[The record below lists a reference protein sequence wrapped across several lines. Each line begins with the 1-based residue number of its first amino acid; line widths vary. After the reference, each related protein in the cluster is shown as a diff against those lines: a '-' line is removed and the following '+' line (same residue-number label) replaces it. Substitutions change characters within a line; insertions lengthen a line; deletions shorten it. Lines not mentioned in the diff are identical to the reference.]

1 MRRRPLVTEVSAKEV
16 SDLRKETG
24 AGMMDVKKALI
35 EAGGDRDKAKEI
47 LMVKGLAAAKK
58 REGRETQTGTIG
70 HYLHY
75 QTERP
80 VVGCLVELRCETDF
94 VAKGDEFQAAARD
107 LAMHL
112 AAARPRYVRREDVPD
127 DAIADAKRLFT
138 AQAIE
143 AGKPPEVAE
152 NMVDGKMG
160 GFYKDTVLLEQQ
172 FVNPEKF
179 DGTVEAMLEAL
190 TARLGEKVTVGSI
203 ARVALGE
210 E

>member
-1 MRRRPLVTEVSAKEV
+1 MTDVSAKEV
-16 SDLRKETG
+16 MELRRQTG
-24 AGMMDVKKALI
+24 AGLMDTKKALI
-35 EAGGDRDKAKEI
+35 EAGGDREKAKEI
-47 LMVKGLAAAKK
+47 LMVKGLADAKK
-58 REGRETQTGTIG
+58 REDRTTDTGTIG

-94 VAKGDEFQAAARD
+94 VAKSEDFQNAARN

-112 AAARPRYVRREDVPD
+112 AAQRPRWVIRDQVPE
-127 DAIADAKRLFT
+127 DAIAEASKLYA
-138 AQAIE
+138 AQAAE
-143 AGKPPEVAE
+143 DGKPPEIAEKIVA
-152 NMVDGKMG
+152 GKLG
-160 GFYKDTVLLEQQ
+160 SYYQDNVLYEQQ

-179 DGTVEAMLEAL
+179 EGTVEAMLEQL
-190 TARLGEKVTVGSI
+190 TARLGEKITVGAI

>member
-1 MRRRPLVTEVSAKEV
+1 MTEVSAKEV
-16 SDLRKETG
+16 MELRKETG
-24 AGMMDVKKALI
+24 AGMMDAKKALI
-35 EAGGDRDKAKEI
+35 ESGGDREKAREI
-47 LMVKGLAAAKK
+47 LMVKGLADAKK
-58 REGRETQTGTIG
+58 RQERETDTGTIG

-94 VAKGDEFQAAARD
+94 VAKGEEFQTAARD
-107 LAMHL
+107 LAMHI
-112 AAARPRYVRREDVPD
+112 AAARPQWVRREEVPES
-127 DAIADAKRLFT
+127 AIDEASQLFK

-152 NMVDGKMG
+152 KMVAGKLG
-160 GFYKDTVLLEQQ
+160 SFYKDNVLYDQQ

-179 DGTVEAMLEAL
+179 DGTVEGMLEHL
-190 TARLGEKVTVGSI
+190 TARLKEKITVGGM

>member
-1 MRRRPLVTEVSAKEV
+1 MADISAKEV
-16 SDLRKETG
+16 MDLRKETG

-35 EAGGDRDKAKEI
+35 EAEGDRGQAKEI
-47 LMVKGLAAAKK
+47 LMVKGLADAKK
-58 REGRETQTGTIG
+58 REGRETDTGTIG

-94 VAKGDEFQAAARD
+94 VAKGEEFQAAARD

-112 AAARPRYVRREDVPD
+112 AAARPEYVRREQVPD
-127 DAIADAKRLFT
+127 EAVAEASRLYA
-138 AQAIE
+138 AQAQEQGKPAEVVDKIV
-143 AGKPPEVAE
+143 AGKL
-152 NMVDGKMG
+152 GS
-160 GFYKDTVLLEQQ
+160 FYKDNVLYEQQ

-179 DGTVEAMLEAL
+179 EGTVEAMLEHL
-190 TARLGEKVTVGSI
+190 TARLGEKITVGGI

>member
-1 MRRRPLVTEVSAKEV
+1 MTDVSANEV
-16 SDLRKETG
+16 MELRKQTG
-24 AGMMDVKKALI
+24 AGLMDTKKALI
-35 EAGGDRDKAKEI
+35 EAAGDREKAKEI
-47 LMVKGLAAAKK
+47 LMVKGLADAKK
-58 REGRETQTGTIG
+58 REDRTTDTGTIG

-94 VAKGDEFQAAARD
+94 VAKSEDFQNAARD

-112 AAARPRYVRREDVPD
+112 AAQRPRWVIRDQVPE
-127 DAIADAKRLFT
+127 DAIAEASKLYA
-138 AQAIE
+138 AQAAE
-143 AGKPPEVAE
+143 DGKPPEIAEKIVAGRLGSYYQD
-152 NMVDGKMG
+152 N
-160 GFYKDTVLLEQQ
+160 VLYEQQ

-179 DGTVEAMLEAL
+179 EGTVEAMLEQL
-190 TARLGEKVTVGSI
+190 TARLGEKITVGAI

>member
-1 MRRRPLVTEVSAKEV
+1 VTDVGAKEV
-16 SDLRKETG
+16 MELRKETG
-24 AGMMDVKKALI
+24 AGLMDTKKALI
-35 EAGGDRDKAKEI
+35 EAGGDREKAKEI
-47 LMVKGLAAAKK
+47 LMVKGLADAKK
-58 REGRETQTGTIG
+58 REDRTTDTGTIG

-94 VAKGDEFQAAARD
+94 VAKSEDFQDAARD

-112 AAARPRYVRREDVPD
+112 AAQRPRWVIRDQVPE
-127 DAIADAKRLFT
+127 DAIAEASKLYA
-138 AQAIE
+138 AQAAE
-143 AGKPPEVAE
+143 GGKPPEIAEKIVA
-152 NMVDGKMG
+152 GKLG
-160 GFYKDTVLLEQQ
+160 SYYQDNVLYEQQ

-179 DGTVEAMLEAL
+179 EGTVEAMLEQL
-190 TARLGEKVTVGSI
+190 TARLGEKITVGAI

>member
-1 MRRRPLVTEVSAKEV
+1 MTEVSAKQVAE
-16 SDLRKETG
+16 LRKETG

-35 EAGGDRDKAKEI
+35 EAGGDKDQAKEI
-47 LMVKGLAAAKK
+47 LMVKGLADAKK
-58 REGRETQTGTIG
+58 REGRETSTGTIG

-94 VAKGDEFQAAARD
+94 VAKGEEFQTAARD

-112 AAARPRYVRREDVPD
+112 AAARPEYVTREQVPEG
-127 DAIADAKRLFT
+127 AIDEAKRLFA
-138 AQAIE
+138 AQAE
-143 AGKPPEVAE
+143 EQGKPEAVIE
-152 NMVDGKMG
+152 KIVDGKMG
-160 GFYKDTVLLEQQ
+160 SFFKEKVLYEQQ
-172 FVNPEKF
+172 FINPEKF
-179 DGTVEAMLEAL
+179 DGTVEAMLEHL
-190 TARLGEKVTVGSI
+190 TARLGEKITVGGM

>member
-1 MRRRPLVTEVSAKEV
+1 VTDVSAKEV
-16 SDLRKETG
+16 MDLRKETG
-24 AGMMDVKKALI
+24 AGLMDTKKALV

-47 LMVKGLAAAKK
+47 LMVKGLADAKK
-58 REGRETQTGTIG
+58 RTGRETATGTIG

-94 VAKGDEFQAAARD
+94 VAKSEDFQNAARD

-112 AAARPRYVRREDVPD
+112 ASERPAWVQRDQVPEE
-127 DAIADAKRLFT
+127 AIAEASKLFA
-138 AQAIE
+138 AQAAE

-152 NMVDGKMG
+152 KIVAGKIG
-160 GFYKDTVLLEQQ
+160 SFYKDNVLYEQQ

-179 DGTVEAMLEAL
+179 EGTVEAMLDHL
-190 TARLGEKVTVGSI
+190 TARLGEKITVGAM
-203 ARVALGE
+203 ARVSLGE
-210 E
+210 G

>member
-1 MRRRPLVTEVSAKEV
+1 VTEVSAKEV
-16 SDLRKETG
+16 MELRKQTG
-24 AGMMDVKKALI
+24 AGMMDAKKALI
-35 EAGGDRDKAKEI
+35 ESGGDREKAREI
-47 LMVKGLAAAKK
+47 LMVKGLADAKK
-58 REGRETQTGTIG
+58 RQERETDTGTIG

-80 VVGCLVELRCETDF
+80 VVGCMVELRCETDF
-94 VAKGDEFQAAARD
+94 VAKGEDFQTTARD
-107 LAMHL
+107 LAMHI
-112 AAARPRYVRREDVPD
+112 AAARPQWVRREEVPES
-127 DAIADAKRLFT
+127 AIDEASELFK

-152 NMVDGKMG
+152 KMVAGKLG
-160 GFYKDTVLLEQQ
+160 SFYKDNVLYDQQ

-179 DGTVEAMLEAL
+179 DGTVEAMLEHL
-190 TARLGEKVTVGSI
+190 TARLGEKITVGGM

>member
-1 MRRRPLVTEVSAKEV
+1 MTEVSAKQVAE
-16 SDLRKETG
+16 LRKETG

-35 EAGGDRDKAKEI
+35 EAGGDREQAKEI
-47 LMVKGLAAAKK
+47 LMVKGLADAKK
-58 REGRETQTGTIG
+58 REGRETSTGSIG

-94 VAKGDEFQAAARD
+94 VAKGEEFQTAARD

-112 AAARPRYVRREDVPD
+112 AAARPEYVTREQVPEDVID
-127 DAIADAKRLFT
+127 EAKRLFA
-138 AQAIE
+138 AQAE
-143 AGKPPEVAE
+143 EQGKPEAVIE
-152 NMVDGKMG
+152 KMVDGKLG
-160 GFYKDTVLLEQQ
+160 SFFKEKVLYEQQ
-172 FVNPEKF
+172 FINPEKF
-179 DGTVEAMLEAL
+179 DGTVEAMLEHL
-190 TARLGEKVTVGSI
+190 TARLGEKITVGGM

>member
-1 MRRRPLVTEVSAKEV
+1 MTEVSAKEV
-16 SDLRKETG
+16 MELRKKTG
-24 AGMMDVKKALI
+24 AGMMDAKKALL
-35 EAGGDRDKAKEI
+35 EAGGDSEKAREI
-47 LMVKGLAAAKK
+47 LMVKGLADAKK
-58 REGRETQTGTIG
+58 RQERETDTGTIG

-94 VAKGDEFQAAARD
+94 VAKGDDFQTTARD
-107 LAMHL
+107 LAMHI
-112 AAARPRYVRREDVPD
+112 AAARPQWVRTEDVPES
-127 DAIADAKRLFT
+127 AIDEASQLFK

-152 NMVDGKMG
+152 KMVAGKLG
-160 GFYKDTVLLEQQ
+160 SFYKDNVLYEQQ

-179 DGTVEAMLEAL
+179 DGTVEAMLEHL
-190 TARLGEKVTVGSI
+190 TARLGEKITVGGM

>member
-1 MRRRPLVTEVSAKEV
+1 MSEVSAKEV
-16 SDLRKETG
+16 MALRQETG
-24 AGMMDVKKALI
+24 AGMMDTKKALV
-35 EAGGDRDKAKEI
+35 EADGDREKAKEI
-47 LMVKGLAAAKK
+47 LMVKGLADAKG
-58 REGRETQTGTIG
+58 REGRETDTGTIG

-94 VAKGDEFQAAARD
+94 VAKGEEFQGAARD

-112 AAARPRYVRREDVPD
+112 AAARPEYVRREQVPE
-127 DAIADAKRLFT
+127 DAIEEARRLYA
-138 AQAIE
+138 AQAE
-143 AGKPPEVAE
+143 EQGKAAEVIDRIVE
-152 NMVDGKMG
+152 GKLG
-160 GFYKDTVLLEQQ
+160 SFYKDNVLYEQQ

-179 DGTVEAMLEAL
+179 EGTVEAMLEHL
-190 TARLGEKVTVGSI
+190 TARLGEKITVGGI